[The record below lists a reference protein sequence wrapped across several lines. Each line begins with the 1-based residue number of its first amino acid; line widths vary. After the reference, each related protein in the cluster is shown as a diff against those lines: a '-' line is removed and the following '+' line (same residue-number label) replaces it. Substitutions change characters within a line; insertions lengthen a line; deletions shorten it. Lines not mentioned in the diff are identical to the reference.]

1 MKKTVLLIAI
11 VAILF
16 APFLTILAEDSN
28 DPGKT
33 EQIPTDTT
41 PAPPAAPGES
51 TDIFGAFTKT
61 FSAIGNAIPIVL
73 IAIDIM
79 IAVWVY
85 FDASR
90 RTRYGWLCGIA
101 SLLVVPWIIYVLW
114 RPIYTLEE
122 RKMLETEEELR
133 KIQHDYY
140 MYVLSKEKHIC
151 SVCGT
156 PLQADYKLCPNC
168 YSEVKKTCPKCGKA
182 IELDWK
188 VCPYC
193 GNR

>member
-1 MKKTVLLIAI
+1 VKKTALLITI
-11 VAILF
+11 LAILL
-16 APFLTILAEDSN
+16 APFLTILAADSN

-33 EQIPTDTT
+33 EQIPTESTS
-41 PAPPAAPGES
+41 APPATPGES
-51 TDIFGAFTKT
+51 TDIFGPFTKT
-61 FSAIGNAIPIVL
+61 LGLIGSMVPIVL
-73 IAIDIM
+73 IGLDLV
-79 IAVWVY
+79 IAAWVY

-90 RTRYGWLCGIA
+90 RTRYGWLWGIA
-101 SLLVVPWIIYVLW
+101 SLFVIPWILYLLW
-114 RPIYTLEE
+114 RPMYTLEE
-122 RKMLETEEELR
+122 RKMFETEEELR

-140 MYVLSKEKHIC
+140 LYVLSREKHIC

-156 PLQADYKLCPNC
+156 PLQSDYKLCPNC
-168 YSEVKKTCPKCGKA
+168 YSEVKKTCAKCGKP